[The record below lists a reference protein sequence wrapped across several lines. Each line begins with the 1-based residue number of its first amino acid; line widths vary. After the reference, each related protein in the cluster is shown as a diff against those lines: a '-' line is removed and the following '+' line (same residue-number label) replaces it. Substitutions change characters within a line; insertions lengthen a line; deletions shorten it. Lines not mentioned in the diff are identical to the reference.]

1 MKAIYF
7 DCYSGISG
15 DMILGALIDAGLNL
29 GKLKNE
35 LKKLRIDG
43 WNIKTEKV
51 KRCGIT
57 ATKFKVIVDTKKD
70 KSRHLSEILEIIDKS
85 KLSPNQKNKSKEIFE
100 KIGNAEAK
108 IHNTKH
114 NDVHFHEIGSLDAII
129 DIVGAVVA
137 MDLLNIKKAYS
148 SEVVVGKGTIKISH
162 GEVPIPAPATSE
174 ILKGIPLKNSDI
186 EEELTTPTGAAILTT
201 LCQSFTGIPNGFK
214 ITQIGYG
221 AGSREYPGKTNFL
234 RILIGEI
241 PDELSDLISETVYLI
256 TTEIDDMN
264 PEIFSSLMEGLF
276 NIGCLDAHFISVYM
290 KKNRPGTKL
299 EILSDFSKK
308 DEIINYIFKNTSTF
322 GIRVEEVHRYC
333 LKREM
338 DFVNTKYGKITVKK
352 GFLGDKIIKVSPEYE
367 SCKVVA
373 KENNVELIKV
383 YNEVL
388 KKIKDL

>member
-1 MKAIYF
+1 VKAIYF

-15 DMILGALIDAGLNL
+15 DMILGALIDADLSL
-29 GKLKNE
+29 EVLRNE
-35 LKKLRIDG
+35 LKKLKIDG
-43 WNIKTEKV
+43 WDIKTEKV

-57 ATKFKVIVDTKKD
+57 ATKFNVIVDTKKD
-70 KSRHLSEILEIIDKS
+70 KSRHLSEIFDIIDKS
-85 KLSPNQKNKSKEIFE
+85 KLSSSQKTKVKEIFQ

-108 IHNTKH
+108 IHNT
-114 NDVHFHEIGSLDAII
+114 NPDDVHFHEIGSLDAII

-137 MDLLNIKKAYS
+137 MDLLNIKKTYS
-148 SEVVVGKGTIKISH
+148 SEVATGKGTINISH
-162 GEVPIPAPATSE
+162 GEVPIPAPATAE
-174 ILKGIPLKNSDI
+174 ILKGIPLKNSDM
-186 EEELTTPTGAAILTT
+186 EGELTTPTGAAILTT
-201 LCQSFTGIPNGFK
+201 LCQSYEGIPNGFQ

-234 RILIGEI
+234 RILVGEI
-241 PDELSDLISETVYLI
+241 ADELSDLISETVYLI

-264 PEIFSSLMEGLF
+264 PEIFSSIMEELF
-276 NIGCLDAHFISVYM
+276 SIGCLDAHFINVYM

-299 EILSDFSKK
+299 EILSDLSKK

-322 GIRVEEVHRYC
+322 GIRIEEVHRYC

-338 DFVNTKYGKITVKK
+338 DFVNTKYGKIKVKK
-352 GFLGDKIIKVSPEYE
+352 GFLGDKLIKVSPEYE
-367 SCKVVA
+367 SCKVAA

-383 YNEVL
+383 YYEVL